1 MKYYYPALSDKDLGW
16 IRIGGPGLANCMFLA
31 ANAYISSIRGD
42 GKLITPTWCKFSLG
56 PILRKEH
63 DKRVYNQLFNQLSYG
78 QFALILFS
86 DLIQNRGD
94 HFARTTPLCPEI
106 DEG

>member
-42 GKLITPTWCKFSLG
+42 GKLITPKRTRQKSL
-56 PILRKEH
+56 
-63 DKRVYNQLFNQLSYG
+63 
-78 QFALILFS
+78 
-86 DLIQNRGD
+86 
-94 HFARTTPLCPEI
+94 
-106 DEG
+106 

>member
-42 GKLITPTWCKFSLG
+42 GNSL
-56 PILRKEH
+56 LRH
-63 DKRVYNQLFNQLSYG
+63 GVNL
-78 QFALILFS
+78 A
-86 DLIQNRGD
+86 
-94 HFARTTPLCPEI
+94 
-106 DEG
+106 